1 MYVDSVQD
9 QTKSDKIRTICIP
22 RGLERKRGT
31 NRNVGELIRL
41 LWISRINKRDGMD
54 NDEAIEDYYAS
65 VDPADAQEY
74 FYKRGAFARV
84 L

>member
-1 MYVDSVQD
+1 MWVFHLVKHISKESKCINNINMYVDSVQD

-41 LWISRINKRDGMD
+41 L
-54 NDEAIEDYYAS
+54 
-65 VDPADAQEY
+65 
-74 FYKRGAFARV
+74 
-84 L
+84 